1 MWVRS
6 TTWRNNWCEHIKT
19 GSCVYPNQVR
29 AVSLAI
35 GRDGSSGGC
44 IRTVTISE
52 AGVSRDFLP
61 GSSVQLSGEKAGP
74 PPQPAVGVAA

>member
-1 MWVRS
+1 V
-6 TTWRNNWCEHIKT
+6 HALAADALKPVL
-19 GSCVYPNQVR
+19 GQVR

-52 AGVSRDFLP
+52 AGVKRDFLP
-61 GSSVQLSGEKAGP
+61 GSRIQLYGEKAGP
-74 PPQPAVGVAA
+74 PPQTAVGVTA

>member
-1 MWVRS
+1 MHASAADASQRML
-6 TTWRNNWCEHIKT
+6 
-19 GSCVYPNQVR
+19 GQVR

-52 AGVSRDFLP
+52 AGVKRDFMP
-61 GSSVQLSGEKAGP
+61 GSQIQLYGEKAGP
-74 PPQPAVGVAA
+74 PPQTAVGVTA